1 MGTLG
6 GHGGRLY
13 EVWEAYGDLN
23 IACHV
28 RSKIMFCAIFKVKVK
43 VEVTSTTSKVIMFRP
58 GMAGLLALSRL
69 KFHFKNVIF
78 DQIHNF

>member
-1 MGTLG
+1 MYL
-6 GHGGRLY
+6 LEY
-13 EVWEAYGDLN
+13 FVIN

-43 VEVTSTTSKVIMFRP
+43 VEVTSTTSIVIMFRP
-58 GMAGLLALSRL
+58 GMAGLLALSRP